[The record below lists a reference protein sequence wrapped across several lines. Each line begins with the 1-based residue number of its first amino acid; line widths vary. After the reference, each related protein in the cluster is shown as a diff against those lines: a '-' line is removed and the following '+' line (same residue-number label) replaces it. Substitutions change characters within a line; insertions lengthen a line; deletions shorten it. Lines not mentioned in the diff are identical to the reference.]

1 MQKFI
6 NKLESSLKDGS
17 FVKLTLSKPVGT
29 RQATSVQM
37 RQATSVQELKDIRN
51 VYVKPII
58 LRNEKMYS
66 FTYRYERRDETKN
79 YDARQSLE
87 VITNLISEIFL
98 NATLFTLTEDVT
110 LLISKKGK
118 ATVMTKA
125 VKEQREQNVEHD
137 KVKNRL
143 INPENPW
150 WFKLGLT
157 TREGKVTA
165 DMQHKFKQICK
176 YVEIVDGVMKNVKFD
191 GKIRIADMGAG
202 KGYLT
207 FALYEYLTQKC
218 KYDIAMEGV
227 EIRPDLVVKINEII
241 KESNLKDFRFVE
253 SSIEAYA
260 CQQSTDNRQQTIDN
274 RQQSTDNFSDFQIFR
289 FSDSKRF
296 SDSIDVLIALH
307 ACNTATDDAIIKGIE
322 SGAKLIICAPCCHKQ
337 IRQEMEKSK
346 VVDAI
351 TRYGIFMERQA
362 VMITDTIRAL
372 IMEYFGYKTQ
382 VMEFIE
388 MEHTPKNVRLVG
400 RKAND
405 PDEEEKAKILNE
417 IKSLKER
424 YGIEKHYLERIFFKT
439 ENLKN

>member
-6 NKLESSLKDGS
+6 DKLQASLNDGS
-17 FVKLTLSKPVGT
+17 FVKLTLSKPSAIS
-29 RQATSVQM
+29 RQQSAD
-37 RQATSVQELKDIRN
+37 LNN

-58 LRNEKMYS
+58 LKNEKMFS

-79 YDARQSLE
+79 YDAEQTLE
-87 VITNLISEIFL
+87 IINQLVPNVFL
-98 NATLFTLTEDVT
+98 NASLFTLTEDIT

-118 ATVMTKA
+118 ATVMSKA
-125 VKEQREQNVEHD
+125 VKEQREQNVQHD

-143 INPENPW
+143 INTDNPW

-207 FALYEYLTQKC
+207 FALYEYLTQRC
-218 KYDIAMEGV
+218 KYDIEMEGV

-253 SSIEAYA
+253 SSIDSYQLSAISSQLSVGNG
-260 CQQSTDNRQQTIDN
+260 QQSTDNGQQTFCNISAT
-274 RQQSTDNFSDFQIFR
+274 QQLSNSATQQL
-289 FSDSKRF
+289 
-296 SDSIDVLIALH
+296 DVLIALH

-346 VVDAI
+346 VVDPI
-351 TRYGIFMERQA
+351 TRYGIFLERQA
-362 VMITDTIRAL
+362 VMITDAIRAL
-372 IMEYFGYKTQ
+372 IMEYYGYKTQ

-388 MEHTPKNVRLVG
+388 MEHTPKNILLVG
-400 RKAND
+400 RKSEAPVD
-405 PDEEEKAKILNE
+405 KEAILKQIE
-417 IKSLKER
+417 DLKKQ
-424 YGIEKHYLERIFFKT
+424 YGIEKHYLEKIF
-439 ENLKN
+439 

>member
-6 NKLESSLKDGS
+6 NKLQSSLKEGS
-17 FVKLTLSKPVGT
+17 FVKLTLSKPKANSQQSTVD
-29 RQATSVQM
+29 
-37 RQATSVQELKDIRN
+37 LRN

-58 LRNEKMYS
+58 LKNEKMFS

-79 YDARQSLE
+79 YDAEQTLE
-87 VITNLISEIFL
+87 VINQLVLNVFL
-98 NATLFTLTEDVT
+98 NASLFTLTEDIT

-118 ATVMTKA
+118 ATVMSKA
-125 VKEQREQNVEHD
+125 VKEQREQNVQHD

-143 INPENPW
+143 INTDNPW

-207 FALYEYLTQKC
+207 FALYEYLTQRC
-218 KYDIAMEGV
+218 KYDIEMEGV

-253 SSIEAYA
+253 SSIDSYQLSAVS
-260 CQQSTDNRQQTIDN
+260 CQHPISNSQQSTANRQQTSSELAHSSWLKA
-274 RQQSTDNFSDFQIFR
+274 QSSL
-289 FSDSKRF
+289 
-296 SDSIDVLIALH
+296 DVLIALH

-346 VVDAI
+346 VVDPI
-351 TRYGIFMERQA
+351 TRYGIFLERQA
-362 VMITDTIRAL
+362 VMITDAIRAL
-372 IMEYFGYKTQ
+372 IMEYYGYKTQ

-388 MEHTPKNVRLVG
+388 MEHTPKNILLVG
-400 RKAND
+400 RKSDAPVD
-405 PDEEEKAKILNE
+405 KDAILKQIE
-417 IKSLKER
+417 DLKKQ
-424 YGIEKHYLERIFFKT
+424 YGIEKHYLEKVF
-439 ENLKN
+439 